1 MTTLKCIVSFEPAAQ
16 QAESPEARRSSPL
29 PRALLRQ
36 VQRPQAELQPERRPA
51 QRTVPDSQ
59 ALQQPEQQVPQ
70 VLRQQQPE
78 PPAQRPVSQQ
88 QAALAEPVAALLFL

>member
-16 QAESPEARRSSPL
+16 QAESPEARRSSRL

-36 VQRPQAELQPERRPA
+36 VQRPQAELQPA
-51 QRTVPDSQ
+51 QRLVPELQ
-59 ALQQPEQQVPQ
+59 ALQRPEQQVPQ
-70 VLRQQQPE
+70 VLQQRQPE
-78 PPAQRPVSQQ
+78 PPAQPPVSQP